1 MPLVSCKEI
10 LDPARQQGVGVPG
23 IDVIDPASTEGVI
36 SAAEALGLPVILMV
50 PETAFP
56 MLDVKVF
63 FRYLVERASSTS
75 VPVAVHLDH
84 GESIETMQLAIAS
97 GFSSVMIDGSS
108 LPLDENIALTKSVV
122 ELAHAAGV
130 SVEAEIGHVG
140 GGEGSFEGTDVDVD
154 LFTRPQDAQR
164 FVEETGV
171 DTLAVAFGTVHGIFN
186 GTPNLDIPRLE
197 QIRDRVGVP
206 LVMHGGSGLS
216 DEQFVSAI
224 KGGITKIN
232 LFTEISMTAAA
243 QAIEHGLK
251 KNKKLHFAELLL
263 VGQKTTEAMAS
274 KYLKLFSELV

>member
-1 MPLVSCKEI
+1 MPLVSCREI
-10 LDPARQQGVGVPG
+10 LEPARLKGVGVAG

-63 FRYLVERASSTS
+63 FKYLIDRARSTS

-84 GESIETMQLAIAS
+84 GESIETMKLAIES
-97 GFSSVMIDGSS
+97 GFTSVMIDGSS

-122 ELAHAAGV
+122 ELAHAFGV

-140 GGEGSFEGTDVDVD
+140 GGEGSFEGTDVDED
-154 LFTRPQDAQR
+154 RFTRPEDAQR
-164 FVEETGV
+164 FAEETSV
-171 DTLAVAFGTVHGIFN
+171 DTLAVAFGTVHGIFK
-186 GTPNLDIPRLE
+186 GTPKLDIPRLE
-197 QIRDRVGVP
+197 QIRERVGIP

-274 KYLKLFSELV
+274 KYLKLFSELA

>member
-1 MPLVSCKEI
+1 MPLVSCREI
-10 LDPARQQGVGVPG
+10 LEPARLKGVGVAG

-56 MLDVKVF
+56 MLDVKAF
-63 FRYLVERASSTS
+63 FKYLIDRARSTS

-84 GESIETMQLAIAS
+84 GESIETMKLAIES
-97 GFSSVMIDGSS
+97 GFTSVMIDGSS

-122 ELAHAAGV
+122 ELAHAFGV

-140 GGEGSFEGTDVDVD
+140 GGEGSFEGTDVDED
-154 LFTRPQDAQR
+154 RFTRPEDAQR
-164 FVEETGV
+164 FAEETSV
-171 DTLAVAFGTVHGIFN
+171 DTLAVAFGTVHGIFK
-186 GTPNLDIPRLE
+186 GTPKLDIPRLE
-197 QIRDRVGVP
+197 QIRERVGIP

-274 KYLKLFSELV
+274 KYLKLFSELA

>member
-1 MPLVSCKEI
+1 MPLVSCREI
-10 LDPARQQGVGVPG
+10 LEPARLKGVGVAG

-56 MLDVKVF
+56 RLDVKAF
-63 FRYLVERASSTS
+63 FKYLVDRARSTS

-84 GESIETMQLAIAS
+84 GESIETMKLAIES
-97 GFSSVMIDGSS
+97 GFTSVMIDGSS

-122 ELAHAAGV
+122 ELAHAFGV

-140 GGEGSFEGTDVDVD
+140 GGEGSFEGTDVDEGR
-154 LFTRPQDAQR
+154 FTRPEDAQR
-164 FVEETGV
+164 FAEETSV
-171 DTLAVAFGTVHGIFN
+171 DTLAVAFGTVHGIFK
-186 GTPNLDIPRLE
+186 GTPKLDIPRLE
-197 QIRDRVGVP
+197 QIRERVGIP

-274 KYLKLFSELV
+274 KYLKLFSELA

>member
-1 MPLVSCKEI
+1 MPLVTTKEI
-10 LDPARQQGVGVPG
+10 LDSAQAKGVGVAG
-23 IDVIDPASTEGVI
+23 IDVIDPASTEGVLN
-36 SAAEALGLPVILMV
+36 AAHTLVLPVILMV

-63 FRYLVERASSTS
+63 FKYLIDRASAAA

-84 GESIETMQLAIAS
+84 GESIETMRLAIDS

-140 GGEGSFEGTDVDVD
+140 GGEGSFEGSDVDVD
-154 LFTRPQDAQR
+154 LFTQSEDAQR

-171 DTLAVAFGTVHGIFN
+171 DCLAVAFGTVHGIFK
-186 GTPNLDIPRLE
+186 GTPQLDIPRL
-197 QIRDRVGVP
+197 QSIRERVGVP

-251 KNKKLHFAELLL
+251 KDKKLHFAELLL

-274 KYLKLFSELV
+274 KYLKLFSELE

>member
-1 MPLVSCKEI
+1 MPLVSCKDI

-36 SAAEALGLPVILMV
+36 NAAEAMGLPIILMV

-63 FRYLVERASSTS
+63 FKYLVERAKSTS

-84 GESIETMQLAIAS
+84 GESIETLQMAIGC

-108 LPLDENIALTKSVV
+108 LPLDENIALTRSVV
-122 ELAHAAGV
+122 AMAHAQGV

-140 GGEGSFEGTDVDVD
+140 GGEGSFEGTDVDED
-154 LFTRPQDAQR
+154 LFTQPEDAQR

-171 DTLAVAFGTVHGIFN
+171 DTLAVAFGTVHGMFN
-186 GTPNLDIPRLE
+186 GTPKLDIERLE
-197 QIRDRVGVP
+197 RIRDRVGIP

-232 LFTEISMTAAA
+232 LFTELSMTAAA

-263 VGQKTTEAMAS
+263 VGQKTTEAMTT
-274 KYLKLFSELV
+274 KYLKLFSELT

>member
-10 LDPARQQGVGVPG
+10 LDPARHQGVGVPG

-56 MLDVKVF
+56 MLDVKAF
-63 FRYLVERASSTS
+63 FKYLIDRARSTS

-84 GESIETMQLAIAS
+84 GESIETMKLAIES
-97 GFSSVMIDGSS
+97 GFTSVMIDGSS

-140 GGEGSFEGTDVDVD
+140 GGEGSFEGTDVDED

-186 GTPNLDIPRLE
+186 GTPRLDIPRLE

-263 VGQKTTEAMAS
+263 VGQKTTEAMAG

>member
-1 MPLVSCKEI
+1 MPLVSCKDI

-36 SAAEALGLPVILMV
+36 NAAEAMGLPIILMV

-63 FRYLVERASSTS
+63 FKYLVERAKSTS

-84 GESIETMQLAIAS
+84 GESIETLQMAIGC

-108 LPLDENIALTKSVV
+108 LPLDENIALTRSVV
-122 ELAHAAGV
+122 AMAHAQGV

-140 GGEGSFEGTDVDVD
+140 GGEGSFEGTDVDEG
-154 LFTRPQDAQR
+154 LFTQPEDAQR

-171 DTLAVAFGTVHGIFN
+171 DTLAVAFGTVHGMFN
-186 GTPNLDIPRLE
+186 GTPKLDIERLE
-197 QIRDRVGVP
+197 RIRDRVGIP

-232 LFTEISMTAAA
+232 LFTELSMTAAA

-263 VGQKTTEAMAS
+263 VGQKTTEAMTT
-274 KYLKLFSELV
+274 KYLKLFSELT